1 MKTASPSVRLV
12 ACADKIHNI
21 RSLIADYRQVGDPVW
36 ERFRANKKETV
47 WFYNEV
53 LQSLKDSGE
62 NRPIILDLEKE
73 IEVLSLTIG
82 LANGEN
88 DKASKYEEET

>member
-1 MKTASPSVRLV
+1 M
-12 ACADKIHNI
+12 
-21 RSLIADYRQVGDPVW
+21 
-36 ERFRANKKETV
+36 
-47 WFYNEV
+47 